1 LGYAKALERLEH
13 LRGLIDRK
21 LPRMYESSAEGKA
34 LSQEIS
40 EVYGEL
46 EDLIERFVGRSEI
59 SVPAAG
65 GGTPPSVHPNFIA
78 AGFLSGRTLHV
89 HEGYLQLNQVI
100 DEVRRLAKEPIVPRK
115 ERALGALV
123 DALRRLRECCL
134 PLRQAPSCERDVQE
148 IAWIMLRS
156 QFDRLEREDSLP
168 KFSARS
174 FQPDFGVPELRTLV
188 AVRFLGEETSIPQ
201 FEEEILADA
210 AGYLADQSR
219 YDSLIVLVY
228 DAAHKLRGP
237 RKLVERLRSVDG
249 LIEVIVAPGVV

>member
-1 LGYAKALERLEH
+1 MDYAKALERLEH

-21 LPRMYESSAEGKA
+21 LPRMYESSAEGEA

-78 AGFLSGRTLHV
+78 AGFLSGRALHV
-89 HEGYLQLNQVI
+89 HEGYLQLTQII
-100 DEVRRLAKEPIVPRK
+100 DEVRRLAKETSVPR
-115 ERALGALV
+115 EGRSPGALV
-123 DALRRLRECCL
+123 NTLRRFRECCL
-134 PLRQAPSCERDVQE
+134 HLREAPSCERDVQE

-156 QFDRLEREDSLP
+156 QFDRLDREDSLP
-168 KFSARS
+168 KFIDKS
-174 FQPDFGVPELRTLV
+174 FQPDFGVPELRTLI
-188 AVRFLGEETSIPQ
+188 AVKFLGDETRIAQ
-201 FEEEILADA
+201 VEEEILADA

-228 DAAHKLRGP
+228 DAAHRLRGP
-237 RKLVERLRSVDG
+237 RKFVEHLRSVDG
-249 LIEVIVAPGVV
+249 MIEVLVTPGVG

>member
-1 LGYAKALERLEH
+1 VDYAKALERLEH

-34 LSQEIS
+34 LPQEIS
-40 EVYGEL
+40 EVYREL

-59 SVPAAG
+59 SVPAAR

-78 AGFLSGRTLHV
+78 AGFLSGRALHV
-89 HEGYLQLNQVI
+89 HEGYLQLTQII
-100 DEVRRLAKEPIVPRK
+100 DEVRRLAKEPNVPREK
-115 ERALGALV
+115 RPLGALV
-123 DALRRLRECCL
+123 DTLRRLRECCL
-134 PLRQAPSCERDVQE
+134 HLRQAPSCERDVQE

-156 QFDRLEREDSLP
+156 QFDRLERADSLP

-174 FQPDFGVPELRTLV
+174 FKPDFGVPELRTLIEV
-188 AVRFLGEETSIPQ
+188 KFIGEETSIAQ
-201 FEEEILADA
+201 VEQEVLADA

-228 DAAHKLRGP
+228 DAAHQLRGP
-237 RKLVERLRSVDG
+237 RRFVERLRSVDG
-249 LIEVIVAPGVV
+249 VIEVIVVPGVG